1 MRWSRVSGAL
11 ALAAAACVVSTQ
23 ALTLVG
29 CSGEPEAGPPSG
41 TGPAEEGGWTRA
53 ASMSQRRSYI
63 AAAQVERYIYAAG
76 GMVGETGRPL
86 ATFARYDTSSD
97 RWQTLRPLPVPTR
110 AAAAAAVDGRLYV
123 IGGTTPEG
131 NTNAVWMWD
140 GAAWWPKAPLPD
152 ARFNH
157 AAVALD
163 GRIWV
168 LGGYESGRERADVF
182 VYDTQADLWRRSSPL
197 PRPTHAFGAVA
208 FGRELWVIGGRRGE
222 SVLREVWTYA
232 PAGGRGWRRG
242 PDLVEPMELLGAA
255 VVEDEIHA
263 VWEHVYQIYHA
274 SDGRWRRGPKPLV
287 TRHGLEV
294 FAAGGALYT
303 VGGCTT
309 ALRDSS
315 VVERL
320 ALR

>member
-1 MRWSRVSGAL
+1 VRRAFWL
-11 ALAAAACVVSTQ
+11 ALAAAVVVGLLGCAGDAETESAEAAPWTYGQ
-23 ALTLVG
+23 A
-29 CSGEPEAGPPSG
+29 
-41 TGPAEEGGWTRA
+41 
-53 ASMSQRRSYI
+53 MSSRRSYI
-63 AAAQVERYIYAAG
+63 AAAQVSPHIYVAG

-86 ATFARYDTSSD
+86 ATFQRYDTRGD
-97 RWQTLRPLPVPTR
+97 RWETLTQLPVATR
-110 AAAAAAVDGRLYV
+110 AAAAASVDGVMYV
-123 IGGTTPEG
+123 IGGTTADG
-131 NTNAVWMWD
+131 NTTAVWAWD
-140 GAAWWPKAPLPD
+140 GFAWRRKAPLPE

-168 LGGYESGRERADVF
+168 VGGYAGGREHADVF

-208 FGRELWVIGGRRGE
+208 FGRELWVIGGRRDE
-222 SVLREVWTYA
+222 SILREVWTFA
-232 PAGGRGWRRG
+232 PGGERRWRRG
-242 PDLVEPMELLGAA
+242 PALVEPMELLGAA

-263 VWEHVYQIYHA
+263 VWEHVYQIFDA
-274 SDGRWRRGPKPLV
+274 SEGRWRQGPQPLV

-309 ALRDSS
+309 ALRDSPI
-315 VVERL
+315 VERL
-320 ALR
+320 DL

>member
-1 MRWSRVSGAL
+1 MRWRRASPALLAAL
-11 ALAAAACVVSTQ
+11 ALGGGGTDEPA
-23 ALTLVG
+23 
-29 CSGEPEAGPPSG
+29 EPE
-41 TGPAEEGGWTRA
+41 PAAEAGWTQV

-63 AAAQVERYIYAAG
+63 AAAQVDRFIYAAG

-86 ATFARYDTSSD
+86 ATFARYDTRRD
-97 RWQTLRPLPVPTR
+97 VWETLRRLPVATR
-110 AAAAAAVDGRLYV
+110 AAAAAAVDGVVYV
-123 IGGTTPEG
+123 IGGTTPAG
-131 NTNAVWMWD
+131 NTRAVWAWD
-140 GAAWWPKAPLPD
+140 GSSWRARAPLPV

-168 LGGYESGRERADVF
+168 LGGYAGGREHADVF
-182 VYDTQADLWRRSSPL
+182 VYDPAADAWRRSAPL

-222 SVLREVWTYA
+222 SILREVWTLA
-232 PAGGRGWRRG
+232 PDGDGAWRRG
-242 PDLVEPMELLGAA
+242 PALAEPMELLGAA

-263 VWEHVYQIYHA
+263 VWEHVYQVYDA
-274 SDGRWRRGPKPLV
+274 SDGGWRQGPRPLV

-309 ALRDSS
+309 ALRDSP

-320 ALR
+320 EL